1 MKSEKIQG
9 ICGELITFSTF
20 FRRSLIYKIVSY
32 FFILRFCLGEIKKLV
47 QKAQK
52 RRVLR
57 FKNIHLSK
65 FLDPELMRKKGDT
78 IL

>member
-1 MKSEKIQG
+1 MQRYKEFAESS
-9 ICGELITFSTF
+9 LLSRHF
-20 FRRSLIYKIVSY
+20 FRRSLIYKTVSY

-47 QKAQK
+47 QKGQK
-52 RRVLR
+52 GSVLH

-65 FLDPELMRKKGDT
+65 FLDPELIRKKGDT